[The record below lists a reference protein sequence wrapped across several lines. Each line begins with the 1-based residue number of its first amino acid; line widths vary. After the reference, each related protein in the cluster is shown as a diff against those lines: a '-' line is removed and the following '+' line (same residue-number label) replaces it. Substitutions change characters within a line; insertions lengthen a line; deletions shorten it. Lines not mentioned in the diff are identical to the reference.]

1 MNNIKIIY
9 QYDGS
14 AFYGSQR
21 QKDKVTVQGTI
32 EDILIN
38 SFNEK
43 VNMISSGR
51 TDRGVHAKMQVSNFI
66 INKDIKLDIIKSKIE
81 KYSNYAIKILS
92 IEKVDIKYNSRFD
105 CMERTYEFI
114 LSNRENITPFNRK
127 YITSVNYEIDIEK
140 LNDIL
145 KQFIGKHNFSNFSK
159 KENKANKNPIRE
171 IYECYSIKK
180 DKNIHIYIKGNS
192 FLKSM
197 VRIIIG
203 TTLAIYSGKISK
215 HFIKEAFDN
224 PNPNTKKYILDGDGL
239 YLYHVK

>member
-21 QKDKVTVQGTI
+21 QKDKITVQGTI

-51 TDRGVHAKMQVSNFI
+51 TDKGVHAKMQISNFI
-66 INKDIKLDIIKSKIE
+66 INKNIKLGIIKDKIE
-81 KYSNYAIKILS
+81 KYSNYAIKIIS
-92 IEKVDIKYNSRFD
+92 IEKVDINYNSRYD
-105 CMERTYEFI
+105 SIERTYEYI
-114 LSNRENITPFNRK
+114 ISNQENITPFNRK
-127 YITSVNYEIDIEK
+127 YITGVRYEIDVEK

-145 KQFIGKHNFSNFSK
+145 KHFLGKHNFYNFSK

-171 IYECYSIKK
+171 IYKCYAIRK
-180 DKNIHIYIKGNS
+180 DKNIHIYITGNS
-192 FLKSM
+192 FLKTM

-203 TTLAIYSGKISK
+203 TALAIYENKINID
-215 HFIKEAFDN
+215 FIKKGFDY
-224 PNPNTKKYILDGDGL
+224 PNPNTKKYILDGSGL